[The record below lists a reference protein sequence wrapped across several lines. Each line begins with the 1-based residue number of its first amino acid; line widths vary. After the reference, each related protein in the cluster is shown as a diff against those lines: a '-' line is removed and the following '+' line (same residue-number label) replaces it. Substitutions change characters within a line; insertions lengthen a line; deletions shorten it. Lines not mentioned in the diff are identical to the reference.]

1 VTADPLVI
9 SHRTNM
15 GTMPENTLAG
25 IQAALRDGA
34 DGIEVDVRA
43 TRDGELVLQHDTS
56 LERATADDRL
66 LADVTLDQ
74 LRRLRVQP
82 LHAYQPPEPIPTLR
96 EALAA
101 VDARAILVLEL
112 KESGLEE
119 RVARLVHEANA
130 VGWCWAWSFLPAAC
144 VAMHRAAP
152 ELPVS
157 LLWGHASAEQHGI
170 DDPIARAVEDGLA
183 GISVHHSLVDAVLV
197 ERAHAAGLR
206 VSTWTINGLDDID
219 RVRDAGVDAICGDVP
234 PAIAGRLG
242 R

>member
-1 VTADPLVI
+1 MTASPLVI

-15 GTMPENTLAG
+15 GTMPENTLGG
-25 IQAALRDGA
+25 IEAALRDGA

-43 TRDGELVLQHDTS
+43 TRDGELVLQHDAS

-66 LADVTLDQ
+66 LADVTLEQ

-96 EALAA
+96 EAFAA
-101 VDARAILVLEL
+101 VDARAILVIEL
-112 KESGLEE
+112 KETGLEE
-119 RVARLVHEANA
+119 RVARLVHDANA
-130 VGWCWAWSFLPAAC
+130 AAWCWAWSFLPAVC
-144 VAMHRAAP
+144 MAMREAAP
-152 ELPVS
+152 EVPVS
-157 LLWGHASAEQHGI
+157 LLWGRASAEQHGI
-170 DDPIARAVEDGLA
+170 VDPVARAVENGLA
-183 GISVHHSLVDAVLV
+183 GISAHHSLVDVVLV

-206 VSTWTINGLDDID
+206 VSTWTVNDLDDID